1 MARLTSTS
9 LVFSTGNE
17 ITSKSWIYPS
27 GTVKV
32 FYQAAAPVGWAQTTT
47 HNDKAL
53 RVVSGNGGGSGGTTV
68 LSSAF
73 TNFSVSGPW
82 SCTTGTGNG
91 VNPGGGSMTAAEL
104 PAHAHASG
112 GEIGLAINPINP
124 AGAYTGGDVAV
135 GGGWSRNSP
144 GTGGEITTT
153 ILNISFNGSHTH
165 PYSSSGTTP
174 AQPVNLAVNYVD
186 MIICSYNG

>member
-9 LVFSTGNE
+9 LFFSTGNE
-17 ITSKSWIYPS
+17 ITSKRWIYPL

-32 FYQAAAPVGWAQTTT
+32 FYQAAAPVGWSQTTT

-73 TNFSVSGPW
+73 ANFSVSAPW

-91 VNPGGGSMTAAEL
+91 RNPTGGAMSVAQL

-112 GEIGLAINPINP
+112 GEIRLSINPTNP
-124 AGAYTGGDVAV
+124 AGAYTGGDVKV
-135 GGGWSRNSP
+135 GGGWARNLP
-144 GTGGEITTT
+144 ATGNVNNPVAVTG
-153 ILNISFNGSHTH
+153 LHAH

-186 MIICSYNG
+186 SIICSYDG

>member
-124 AGAYTGGDVAV
+124 DGAYTGGTVRAA
-135 GGGWSRNSP
+135 GGWTRNSP
-144 GTGGEITTT
+144 ATGNVNNPVAVTG
-153 ILNISFNGSHTH
+153 LHAH